1 MIVHSRFES
10 HDDRQKIVSR
20 SSECSLMW
28 SIAVCLAAALYLI
41 FRVPSADFLLT
52 SPDQGY
58 QMALG
63 MAVAK
68 DRHPGFDFVAPYGP
82 DVTPNWAAVVLDMQ
96 NWMNAGLSRRS
107 GCHAEPPISSIPK
120 VREHRFNGQAP
131 IWSGRIPDI
140 YARLLRPRSSLRKPG
155 RQACPS
161 DPS

>member
-52 SPDQGY
+52 STDQGY

-63 MAVAK
+63 MAVANG
-68 DRHPGFDFVAPYGP
+68 RLPGFDFVTQYGP
-82 DVTPNWAAVVLDMQ
+82 AVAFASYFGYAITG
-96 NWMNAGLSRRS
+96 NAIGEILMSVVGYATAIAIGASLVRRPA
-107 GCHAEPPISSIPK
+107 GGIFGILTAL
-120 VREHRFNGQAP
+120 AMTT
-131 IWSGRIPDI
+131 
-140 YARLLRPRSSLRKPG
+140 
-155 RQACPS
+155 
-161 DPS
+161 